1 MLLIY
6 APINQEFKIIKILA
20 NVKLKKHLE
29 DLGILPNGTI
39 TLLSVNDGN
48 VICLVKNVRLALDKI
63 TASKI
68 LVA

>member
-6 APINQEFKIIKILA
+6 APTNQEFKIVKILA
-20 NVKLKKHLE
+20 DEKLKKHLE

-39 TLLSVNDGN
+39 SLLSVNGGN
-48 VICLVKNVRLALDKI
+48 AICLVKNVRLALDKI

>member
-6 APINQEFKIIKILA
+6 APINQEFKIIKILS
-20 NVKLKKHLE
+20 NEKLKKHLE

-39 TLLSVNDGN
+39 TLLSTDGGN
-48 VICLVKNVRLALDKI
+48 AICLVKNVRLALDKV

>member
-20 NVKLKKHLE
+20 NVKVKKHLE

-39 TLLSVNDGN
+39 TLLSVNGGN
-48 VICLVKNVRLALDKI
+48 VICLTKNVRLALDKI